1 MKSKRFLDV
10 CKEATNEEFENLS
23 SEIKKEFEAFY
34 FTLKF
39 ESQNE
44 EDYQRYFWAI
54 QEEWN
59 DWLNK

>member
-10 CKEATNEEFENLS
+10 CKEATGETFENLTS
-23 SEIKKEFEAFY
+23 KIKIDFETFY
-34 FTLKF
+34 LALKF

-44 EDYQRYFWAI
+44 DDFQRYFWAI

-59 DWLNK
+59 DWLSK